1 MEKEYYY
8 PDLPWSIIKSYNL
21 TLDKT
26 RITKSA
32 KLMKKYCNHY
42 EQLLENDEIV
52 LCLFLFNYE
61 VPFEFRLCYLTREIL
76 KLYLSFSD
84 FF

>member
-32 KLMKKYCNHY
+32 KPMKKYCNHY
-42 EQLLENDEIV
+42 EQLLENDEILPDTTFSFV
-52 LCLFLFNYE
+52 YFYSIMNYRSNFNYAIL
-61 VPFEFRLCYLTREIL
+61 PGRLR
-76 KLYLSFSD
+76 KK
-84 FF
+84 

>member
-26 RITKSA
+26 NEICQTYE
-32 KLMKKYCNHY
+32 KLL
-42 EQLLENDEIV
+42 QAL
-52 LCLFLFNYE
+52 
-61 VPFEFRLCYLTREIL
+61 
-76 KLYLSFSD
+76 
-84 FF
+84 

>member
-32 KLMKKYCNHY
+32 KLMKNYCKHY
-42 EQLLENDEIV
+42 EQLLENDEILPDTTFSFV
-52 LCLFLFNYE
+52 YFYSIMKYRSNFDYA
-61 VPFEFRLCYLTREIL
+61 IL
-76 KLYLSFSD
+76 PGRY
-84 FF
+84 

>member
-26 RITKSA
+26 RISKSA
-32 KLMKKYCNHY
+32 KLMKKYCKYY
-42 EQLLENDEIV
+42 EQLLENDGIFPDTPFSFV
-52 LCLFLFNYE
+52 YFYSIMKHRLHFNYA
-61 VPFEFRLCYLTREIL
+61 IL
-76 KLYLSFSD
+76 PGRY
-84 FF
+84 

>member
-52 LCLFLFNYE
+52 PDFLCLFLFNYE
-61 VPFEFRLCYLTREIL
+61 VPFEFRLCYLTRV
-76 KLYLSFSD
+76 YNS
-84 FF
+84 

>member
-32 KLMKKYCNHY
+32 KLMKNYCKHY
-42 EQLLENDEIV
+42 EQLLENDEI
-52 LCLFLFNYE
+52 LRLFLFNYE
-61 VPFEFRLCYLTREIL
+61 V
-76 KLYLSFSD
+76 SF
-84 FF
+84 